1 MLTKSHRK
9 KTETS
14 TPVVHF
20 YLAEDLRQEL
30 DGKVSAIG
38 LYPDKV
44 VVLPL
49 PDDIPEP
56 TESAPL
62 LVRSL
67 AFLFSISNLSEAST
81 ISIDIQS
88 GGTRKQFAAPQEHPA
103 VDLGRSI
110 NILCVMQPCV
120 ITFFGEK
127 TLIVKINEREYTFD
141 FEIRRVSVPSAG
153 VTQLPNVEVSSPQNR
168 RTRKKSTNAK

>member
-1 MLTKSHRK
+1 MLTKSYRK
-9 KTETS
+9 KAETS

-49 PDDIPEP
+49 PDEIPEP

-67 AFLFSISNLSEAST
+67 AFLFSISNLSEIST
-81 ISIDIQS
+81 ISVDIQ
-88 GGTRKQFAAPQEHPA
+88 TDRARMPLTTPQEHPA
-103 VDLGRSI
+103 VEVGRSI
-110 NILCVMQPCV
+110 NMVGVMQPCV
-120 ITFFGEK
+120 ITSFGEK

-153 VTQLPNVEVSSPQNR
+153 VTQLPNIEVSSTKNR
-168 RTRKKSTNAK
+168 RTRKKPTNAK